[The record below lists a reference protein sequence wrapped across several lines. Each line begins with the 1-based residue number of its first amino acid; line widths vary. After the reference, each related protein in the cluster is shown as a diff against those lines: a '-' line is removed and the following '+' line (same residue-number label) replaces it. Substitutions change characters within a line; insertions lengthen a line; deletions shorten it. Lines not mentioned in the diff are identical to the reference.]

1 MKEAAFHE
9 KLDDGRAHCRLCPH
23 ECRIK
28 EGGYGVCHTRRVE
41 GGTLYAINYAEVASM
56 AYDPVEKKP
65 LYHFYPGSTIFSMGG
80 NGCNLGCLFCQ
91 NWEISQEVVPTR
103 HLEPEKAVELAGER
117 KSIGISYTYSEP
129 MMWFEYVLD
138 CAKLAREKGLKNVL
152 VTNGYINPDPLDLLI
167 PWIDA
172 LNIDVKSMKEGF
184 YKKLCQGTLSPV
196 LYTAEV
202 TSKKCLV
209 EITNLVIP
217 THNDSDED
225 FHQLV
230 DWIAEKLGPDTPLH
244 FSRYFPHY
252 KMRIQATELQTL
264 TRAQKIAEEK
274 LRYVYVGNILD
285 KKSNSTY
292 CPHCRHVLV
301 GRDGYHTFQLGVK
314 DGKCEQCGQPVK
326 MVGP

>member
-9 KLDDGRAHCRLCPH
+9 KLDDGRVHCHLCPH
-23 ECRIK
+23 GCRIQ
-28 EGGYGVCHTRRVE
+28 EGGYGICRTRRVE
-41 GGTLYAINYAEVASM
+41 GGTLYAVNYAEVASM
-56 AYDPVEKKP
+56 AYDPIEKKP

-103 HLEPEKAVELAGER
+103 HLEPEKAVELAGQR
-117 KSIGISYTYSEP
+117 KSIGIAYTYSEP

-152 VTNGYINPDPLDLLI
+152 VTNGYINPDPLDRLI

-172 LNIDVKSMKEGF
+172 LNIDIKSMKEEF
-184 YKKLCQGTLSPV
+184 YKKLCQGSLSPV
-196 LYTAEV
+196 LQTAEV
-202 TSKKCLV
+202 TSKSCLV

-217 THNDSDED
+217 TQNDSDED

-230 DWIAEKLGPDTPLH
+230 DWIAENLGADTPVH
-244 FSRYFPHY
+244 FSRYFPNY
-252 KMRIQATELQTL
+252 KMKNDATEVHTL
-264 TRAQKIAEEK
+264 VRARQIAQEQ
-274 LRYVYVGNILD
+274 LRYVYVGNIPD
-285 KKSNSTY
+285 RKSNSTY
-292 CPHCRHVLV
+292 CPHCGHLLV
-301 GRDGYHTFQLGVK
+301 GRDGYRTSGLGVK
-314 DGKCEQCGQPVK
+314 DGKCEKCGQTVK